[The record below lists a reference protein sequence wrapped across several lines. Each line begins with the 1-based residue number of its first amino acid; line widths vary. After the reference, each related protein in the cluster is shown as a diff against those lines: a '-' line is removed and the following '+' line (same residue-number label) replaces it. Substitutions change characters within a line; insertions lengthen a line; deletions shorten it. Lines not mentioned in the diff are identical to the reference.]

1 MSDLYF
7 LKFLL
12 SVWLISAL
20 VFGWIMREDARYDIE
35 DYLIGTLFLSLAT
48 TLVSALLWL
57 VFEFLFFYWG

>member
-1 MSDLYF
+1 MSDIYF

-20 VFGWIMREDARYDIE
+20 VFGWIMREDVGYDLE
-35 DYLIGTLFLSLAT
+35 DYLIGTLILSVAT
-48 TLVSALLWL
+48 TLVAGFLWI